1 MPINVG
7 ESLRIAALAG
17 VEPGADGG
25 KLSPRD
31 GGLGI
36 KGSTAMTLHDAQT
49 RHGGDGG
56 ICPIVIRNIG
66 IGIAGQKIAVTH
78 LIFQKP
84 EENGGGLRTGDQSIW
99 VNIAIIVTDDIGK
112 VVFAVQ
118 QLRCGAAVV
127 PNRRGVQGVAVLRV
141 HLFNGKIEVG
151 GGGAAATAGI
161 LVPLGIQGDIP
172 CDRTRKV
179 IFGLAG
185 RISIPKNGTQCNGY
199 YIIFSR
205 NG

>member
-1 MPINVG
+1 
-7 ESLRIAALAG
+7 
-17 VEPGADGG
+17 
-25 KLSPRD
+25 
-31 GGLGI
+31 
-36 KGSTAMTLHDAQT
+36 MTLHDAQT

-66 IGIAGQKIAVTH
+66 IGIAGQKIAVKH

-127 PNRRGVQGVAVLRV
+127 PNRRAVQGVAVLRV
-141 HLFNGKIEVG
+141 HLFNGEIEVG
-151 GGGAAATAGI
+151 GGGAAAGI

-185 RISIPKNGTQCNGY
+185 RISILKNGTQCNGY
-199 YIIFSR
+199 YIKFSR
-205 NG
+205 DG

>member
-17 VEPGADGG
+17 VEPGADGR
-25 KLSPRD
+25 KLRA
-31 GGLGI
+31 GGGGVGI
-36 KGSTAMTLHDAQT
+36 KGVGAAPLHDAQT

-127 PNRRGVQGVAVLRV
+127 PNRRAVQGVAVLRV
-141 HLFNGKIEVG
+141 HLFNGEIEVG
-151 GGGAAATAGI
+151 GGGAAAGI

-185 RISIPKNGTQCNGY
+185 RISILKNGTQCNGY
-199 YIIFSR
+199 YIKFSR
-205 NG
+205 DG